1 MQVDERRMLS
11 REITNSRASHP
22 GSPSEAQ
29 ASMAAMSLVASGGR
43 PEAGA
48 STSEGYSLARQGS
61 MNLPLPEDS
70 GVPATHPDMCIL
82 RIRRNHLVE
91 VGTPLP
97 PCPSGLHPPLF
108 WCNVNIHQV
117 LAWRGGGGGLC
128 NS

>member
-11 REITNSRASHP
+11 REVTNARTSHP

-29 ASMAAMSLVASGGR
+29 ASMAAMSLAASGGNKQGGEGGR
-43 PEAGA
+43 MEAGGA
-48 STSEGYSLARQGS
+48 VGTSEGYSLARQGS

-91 VGTPLP
+91 VCPPPPCLLPLP
-97 PCPSGLHPPLF
+97 LSGKRSPPSK
-108 WCNVNIHQV
+108 
-117 LAWRGGGGGLC
+117 
-128 NS
+128 